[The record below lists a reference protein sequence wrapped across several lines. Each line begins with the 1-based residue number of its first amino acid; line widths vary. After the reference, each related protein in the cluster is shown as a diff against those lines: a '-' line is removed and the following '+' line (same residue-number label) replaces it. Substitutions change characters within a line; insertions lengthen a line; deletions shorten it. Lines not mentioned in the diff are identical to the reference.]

1 MHLYVKFVLA
11 VMAVSFFSLSAAGQ
25 TAKSQ
30 CPAGYELVG
39 QYCQDSKTGDV
50 VLPK

>member
-1 MHLYVKFVLA
+1 MRLYVTSVLA
-11 VMAVSFFSLSAAGQ
+11 ILAASFLSPSAAGQ
-25 TAKSQ
+25 PAGLQ